1 MQHFATGTSGAFR
14 TGSATVS
21 PADDLID
28 MVYGLKAAYRQGA
41 CWQMNSKTLSVI
53 RKWKDLDGNYIWQ
66 KPMAAGQPGQI
77 LGYDVVEN
85 EAMPDPGAGALPIM
99 FGNFQR
105 AYVIVDRIGIRL
117 IRDPYTNKPYVHFY
131 TTKRVGGA
139 LVNSEAVKFLKM
151 SAS

>member
-1 MQHFATGTSGAFR
+1 
-14 TGSATVS
+14 
-21 PADDLID
+21 